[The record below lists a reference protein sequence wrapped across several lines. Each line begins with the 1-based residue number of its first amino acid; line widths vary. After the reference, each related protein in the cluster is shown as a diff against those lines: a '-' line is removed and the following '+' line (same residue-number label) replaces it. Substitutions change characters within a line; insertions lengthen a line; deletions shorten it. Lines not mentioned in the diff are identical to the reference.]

1 MNKSI
6 VQLDFSFQDQIIDLI
21 LKCLKNKDDISAAKI
36 LPTKKNAE
44 NFYQLEIFP
53 HIFSEDYCFGYLMND
68 KLIAVSCC
76 STQIN
81 NQYECQEKVALGI
94 IDMVDPD
101 HRRSGVS
108 KLLRK
113 YIANKLKN
121 NGINKVYLEIKTQN
135 QASLSCASKAIKELQ
150 GESNLYSYRI
160 EYNYD

>member
-1 MNKSI
+1 MNKEI
-6 VQLDFSFQDQIIDLI
+6 IKLDFSFQDKIITLI

-53 HIFSEDYCFGYLMND
+53 HIFSEDYCFGYLINN
-68 KLIAVSCC
+68 KLIAISCC

-81 NQYECQEKVALGI
+81 NQYECREKVGI
-94 IDMVDPD
+94 GVVDMVDPD
-101 HRRSGVS
+101 YRRLGVS

-113 YIANKLKN
+113 HIANKLKN

-135 QASLSCASKAIKELQ
+135 QASLFCASKVIKELQ
-150 GESNLYSYRI
+150 GKSNLHSYRI